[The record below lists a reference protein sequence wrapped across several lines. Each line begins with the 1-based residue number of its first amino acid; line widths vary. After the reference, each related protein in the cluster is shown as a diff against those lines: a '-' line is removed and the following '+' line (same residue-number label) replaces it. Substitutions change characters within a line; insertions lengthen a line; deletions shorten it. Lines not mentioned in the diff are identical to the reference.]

1 MKKTVSCKRW
11 ASVLLCLSLVAA
23 LCLTFTGCGSG
34 SPMGPDTSD
43 DPQSQVSS
51 TVDLVDPDEVVATAR
66 IVSTGDIL
74 IHSPFLEHYYNAS
87 TDTYDFHE
95 IFQYVKPYITDADY
109 AIANLEVSLGGE
121 EAGPYS
127 GFPCFNCPDAIVDA
141 LTDSGFDMLLTAN
154 NHVADTGFSGF
165 ERTHQVLT
173 DKNIPWI
180 GTQATAEEKRYQIIE
195 VNGIKI
201 GVVNYTYVTHDGDTV
216 YVNGIPISEEFA
228 ARLNYFDYNRLDEFY
243 TDMEQ
248 LLADMKADGAQASL
262 MYIHWGE
269 EYHLSPTEYQ
279 EKIAQKIC
287 NIGFDAII
295 GGHPHVV
302 EPVEVLTSETTG
314 KKMVCLY
321 SMGNELSNQRH
332 ELLYEDIQS
341 GHTEDGLLFYTNFE
355 MKGDGTVTL
364 TSVEVVP
371 TWVHMYYNENNR
383 RTYEIVPLKTG
394 ADWSNLNLS
403 ASDTGASDAQESYD
417 RTMALVGDGV
427 AEYNATGGRVTN
439 DKTETSVVPDNSTNS
454 VTSSVSSEADSTSSN
469 GTATVITVDNVA

>member
-1 MKKTVSCKRW
+1 
-11 ASVLLCLSLVAA
+11 
-23 LCLTFTGCGSG
+23 
-34 SPMGPDTSD
+34 MGPDTSD
-43 DPQSQVSS
+43 DPQTSS
-51 TVDLVDPDEVVATAR
+51 TAELVDPNEVVATAR

-74 IHSPFLEHYYNAS
+74 IHSPFLDHYYNAS
-87 TDTYDFHE
+87 TDTYDFTE
-95 IFQYVKPYITDADY
+95 IFQYVKSYTANADY

-141 LTDSGFDMLLTAN
+141 LKDAGFDMLLTAN

-165 ERTHQVLT
+165 NRTHQVLT

-180 GTQATAEEKRYQIIE
+180 GTQPTAEDKRYQIID

-216 YVNGIPISEEFA
+216 YVNGIPIREEFA

-248 LLADMKADGAQASL
+248 LLADMKRDGAQASI

-269 EYHLSPTEYQ
+269 EYHLSPMEYQ

-355 MKGDGTVTL
+355 MKGNGTVTL

-371 TWVHMYYNENNR
+371 TWVHMYYNENDR
-383 RTYEIVPLKTG
+383 RTYEIVPLETG

-403 ASDTGASDAQESYD
+403 ASSTGAADAQESYD

-427 AEYNATGGRVTN
+427 VEYNQTGGRITN
-439 DKTETSVVPDNSTNS
+439 VDVATSFIGDTDSTVDAGTQAGSENEP
-454 VTSSVSSEADSTSSN
+454 VTSQN
-469 GTATVITVDNVA
+469 GTATVITINNAA

>member
-1 MKKTVSCKRW
+1 
-11 ASVLLCLSLVAA
+11 
-23 LCLTFTGCGSG
+23 
-34 SPMGPDTSD
+34 MGPETSD
-43 DPQSQVSS
+43 DPQAQTSS
-51 TVDLVDPDEVVATAR
+51 TVELVDPNEVVATAR

-74 IHSPFLEHYYNAS
+74 IHSPFLDHYYNAS
-87 TDTYDFHE
+87 TDSYDFTE
-95 IFQYVKPYITDADY
+95 IFQYVKAYTADADY

-127 GFPCFNCPDAIVDA
+127 GFPCFNCPDSIIDA
-141 LTDSGFDMLLTAN
+141 LQGAGFDMLLTAN
-154 NHVADTGFSGF
+154 NHVADTGFDGF
-165 ERTHQVLT
+165 NRTHQVLT

-180 GTQATAEEKRYQIIE
+180 GTQPTADTKRYQIID

-201 GVVNYTYVTHDGDTV
+201 GVVNYTYVWYDGETV
-216 YVNGIPISEEFA
+216 NVNGIPIRDEFA

-243 TDMEQ
+243 ADMEQ
-248 LLADMKADGAQASL
+248 LLADMKNDGAQASI

-269 EYHLSPTEYQ
+269 EYHLSPMEYQ
-279 EKIAQKIC
+279 EKIAQQIC

-295 GGHPHVV
+295 GGHPHVI

-355 MKGDGTVTL
+355 MKGNGTVTL
-364 TSVEVVP
+364 KSVEVVP
-371 TWVHMYYNENNR
+371 TWVHMYYNENGR
-383 RTYEIVPLKTG
+383 RTYEIVPLETG

-417 RTMALVGDGV
+417 RTMALVGDGI
-427 AEYNATGGRVTN
+427 AEYNATGGRITNVDPVTSFVGN
-439 DKTETSVVPDNSTNS
+439 DTSVSGDP
-454 VTSSVSSEADSTSSN
+454 SVSSDSPTRTEEEPAASQN
-469 GTATVITVDNVA
+469 GTATVITINNVA